1 MMIPAMMKY
10 ALFGALIALPAFGQE
25 QAIQRELI
33 MRQQQSDA
41 FTLQLRQSQQQLQ
54 IPPGDVRRRAELE
67 ASQLRQ
73 RQELDNLSA
82 RQLLEAGHDTPA
94 ELRPYERA
102 RFESERRPVLMLQ
115 EPVRMFEEIPKRNL
129 PPTVGPGSFEIRLP

>member
-1 MMIPAMMKY
+1 MNY
-10 ALFGALIALPAFGQE
+10 ALLGALIALPAFGQE

-54 IPPGDVRRRAELE
+54 IPSGDLRRRVELE

-82 RQLLEAGHDTPA
+82 RQLTEAGGDTPA
-94 ELRPYERA
+94 ELRPLERLK
-102 RFESERRPVLMLQ
+102 FEGQRRTLLTPQ
-115 EPVRMFEEIPKRNL
+115 QASNTGESR
-129 PPTVGPGSFEIRLP
+129 

>member
-1 MMIPAMMKY
+1 MMVPAMMKY

-54 IPPGDVRRRAELE
+54 IPPGDVQRRAQVET
-67 ASQLRQ
+67 SQLLQ
-73 RQELDNLSA
+73 RRELDNLSA
-82 RQLLEAGHDTPA
+82 RQLTEAGRDTPA
-94 ELRPYERA
+94 ELRPYA
-102 RFESERRPVLMLQ
+102 RSKFESERRPVLMFPELI
-115 EPVRMFEEIPKRNL
+115 RMFEEPPRRNV
-129 PPTVGPGSFEIRLP
+129 PPTVGPGSFEIRQP

>member
-1 MMIPAMMKY
+1 MMKY
-10 ALFGALIALPAFGQE
+10 ALLGALIALPAFGQE

-33 MRQQQSDA
+33 VRQQQSDA

-54 IPPGDVRRRAELE
+54 IPSGDFRRRVELE

-82 RQLLEAGHDTPA
+82 RQLTEAGRDTPA
-94 ELRPYERA
+94 ELRPLERLK
-102 RFESERRPVLMLQ
+102 FEEQRRPLLTPR
-115 EPVRMFEEIPKRNL
+115 EAPNTGEVR
-129 PPTVGPGSFEIRLP
+129 

>member
-1 MMIPAMMKY
+1 MMKY
-10 ALFGALIALPAFGQE
+10 ALLGALIALPAFGQE

-33 MRQQQSDA
+33 VRQQQSDA

-54 IPPGDVRRRAELE
+54 IPSGDFRRGVELE

-82 RQLLEAGHDTPA
+82 RQLTEAGRDTPA
-94 ELRPYERA
+94 ELQPLER
-102 RFESERRPVLMLQ
+102 LK
-115 EPVRMFEEIPKRNL
+115 FEEQRRALLTPQEA
-129 PPTVGPGSFEIRLP
+129 PGTGEFR

>member
-1 MMIPAMMKY
+1 MIIPAMMKY
-10 ALFGALIALPAFGQE
+10 ALLGALIALPAFGQE

-33 MRQQQSDA
+33 VRQQQSDA

-54 IPPGDVRRRAELE
+54 IPPGDFRRRVELE

-82 RQLLEAGHDTPA
+82 RQLTEAGRDTPA
-94 ELRPYERA
+94 ELRPLER
-102 RFESERRPVLMLQ
+102 LK
-115 EPVRMFEEIPKRNL
+115 FEEQRRALLTAQQASN
-129 PPTVGPGSFEIRLP
+129 TGEVR